1 MAVCGIAMTVP
12 AMLWMAFRPGPVV
25 QEAASIQPH
34 TTSAV
39 EPDPIAAAPPNVEA
53 EAESGLE
60 PVGADD
66 ELAALSVMKAKLL
79 CSTDFN
85 GTKPHVAQVG
95 RLIQQTFGIQEI
107 GGAHGRWD
115 GDHGAGLALDV
126 MTPNS
131 AVGDTIAEFVLAN
144 KARFGVTYVIW
155 KQRYNDGNGWSFME
169 DRGSSTANHYDH
181 VHISFET
188 YGAANLTC

>member
-1 MAVCGIAMTVP
+1 MCGLAMTVP
-12 AMLWMAFRPGPVV
+12 AMLWMAFKPGPAV
-25 QEAASIQPH
+25 QEAVAAEPQS
-34 TTSAV
+34 TSNI
-39 EPDPIAAAPPNVEA
+39 ELDPIAAAALHTELEP
-53 EAESGLE
+53 ESGLE
-60 PVGADD
+60 PVSADD

-131 AVGDTIAEFVLAN
+131 AIGDTIADFVLAN

-155 KQRYNDGNGWSFME
+155 KQRYNDGNGWSTME

-181 VHISFET
+181 VHISFQA
-188 YGAANLTC
+188 YGAANLAC

>member
-1 MAVCGIAMTVP
+1 MTVP
-12 AMLWMAFRPGPVV
+12 AMLWMAFKPSPVV
-25 QEAASIQPH
+25 QEAAAAEPQS
-34 TTSAV
+34 TSAI
-39 EPDPIAAAPPNVEA
+39 EPDPIAAAAHYTELEP
-53 EAESGLE
+53 ESGLE

-79 CSTDFN
+79 CSTDWR

-95 RLIQQTFGIQEI
+95 RLIQQTFGLQDI
-107 GGAHGRWD
+107 GGADGRFD

-131 AVGDTIAEFVLAN
+131 AIGDTIAEFVLAN

-169 DRGSSTANHYDH
+169 DRGSATQNHYDH
-181 VHISFET
+181 VHVSFNS